1 METIRHY
8 IEKSS
13 DYLQKKKIDNYRFHA
28 EQLLAECLKIDR
40 LQLYLRLDFPINDEE
55 IAAYRRKLQ
64 VFNSTQSQADHSLK
78 AIYQALLK
86 SFEKN
91 NIPEPDISAKYIIA
105 HALQIKPIEIPL
117 SYSNLV
123 SLEQRQQIKSMVRR
137 RLQQEPIAYILGYT
151 EFYGY
156 SISVTKATLI
166 PRPETELLVEYMLQ
180 KLTSE
185 QPLSGLDI
193 GTGSACISVALLKE
207 RHSLSLT
214 ATDISEAALHIARKN
229 AHQNGVEIDLIHHNI
244 LDRLTWADFAE
255 FDFIVSNPPYI
266 PENEYVELE
275 INVKDYEPKI
285 ALTDQSDGFEFYRT
299 IIDFAKEKLKPSG
312 WLFFEVGYNQAKKI
326 AELISAAG
334 CFADTDCQNDLNGHN
349 RIVAAKKVQS

>member
-1 METIRHY
+1 
-8 IEKSS
+8 
-13 DYLQKKKIDNYRFHA
+13 
-28 EQLLAECLKIDR
+28 
-40 LQLYLRLDFPINDEE
+40 
-55 IAAYRRKLQ
+55 
-64 VFNSTQSQADHSLK
+64 
-78 AIYQALLK
+78 
-86 SFEKN
+86 
-91 NIPEPDISAKYIIA
+91 
-105 HALQIKPIEIPL
+105 
-117 SYSNLV
+117 
-123 SLEQRQQIKSMVRR
+123 
-137 RLQQEPIAYILGYT
+137 
-151 EFYGY
+151 
-156 SISVTKATLI
+156 
-166 PRPETELLVEYMLQ
+166 MLQ

-193 GTGSACISVALLKE
+193 GTGSACIPVALLKE

-255 FDFIVSNPPYI
+255 FDFIVWNPRYI

>member
-137 RLQQEPIAYILGYT
+137 RLQQEPIAYILGYRVLWLSH
-151 EFYGY
+151 FGY
-156 SISVTKATLI
+156 KSNTHS
-166 PRPETELLVEYMLQ
+166 
-180 KLTSE
+180 TS
-185 QPLSGLDI
+185 
-193 GTGSACISVALLKE
+193 
-207 RHSLSLT
+207 
-214 ATDISEAALHIARKN
+214 
-229 AHQNGVEIDLIHHNI
+229 
-244 LDRLTWADFAE
+244 
-255 FDFIVSNPPYI
+255 
-266 PENEYVELE
+266 
-275 INVKDYEPKI
+275 
-285 ALTDQSDGFEFYRT
+285 
-299 IIDFAKEKLKPSG
+299 
-312 WLFFEVGYNQAKKI
+312 
-326 AELISAAG
+326 
-334 CFADTDCQNDLNGHN
+334 
-349 RIVAAKKVQS
+349 